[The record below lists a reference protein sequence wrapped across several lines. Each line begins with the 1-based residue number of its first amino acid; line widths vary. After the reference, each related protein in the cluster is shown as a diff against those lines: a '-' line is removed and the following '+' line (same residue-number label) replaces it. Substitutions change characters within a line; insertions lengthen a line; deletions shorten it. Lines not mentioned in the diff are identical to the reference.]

1 MRCKITAEK
10 MNLQQRI
17 DLLVK
22 LGSYLASNTEELEH
36 AKLQAHRQNGWFTM
50 AFIDTAIDNI
60 TTRFLQRDTL
70 EAWAKQYNIPQHN
83 NNSKT
88 VGVVMAGNIPLVGFH
103 DLLCVFI
110 CGHKATVK
118 LSSKDAVLI
127 PHIVKKL
134 GEWNDEIQQLVTF
147 AEILK
152 GCDAYIATGSNNA
165 ARYFDYYF
173 GKFPNIIR
181 RNRTSVAVLDG
192 TETPAE
198 LSLLA
203 DDIQLY
209 FGLGCRNITKLYVP
223 KDYDFIPL
231 LNALKSYSYFTDLH
245 KYKNNFDYHLA
256 LLLMNSKYYM
266 SNDSIILTEHTSPFS
281 PVSQVHYEFYNNSD
295 EVKTAIAGN
304 DDIQCAVGHGYLPFG
319 EAQSPSLT
327 DYADGVDTMTFL
339 ARL

>member
-1 MRCKITAEK
+1 

-22 LGSYLASNTEELEH
+22 LGTYLASNTEELEH

-60 TTRFLQRDTL
+60 NTHFLQRNKL
-70 EAWAKQYNIPQHN
+70 EAWAKQYNIPLQN
-83 NNSKT
+83 NAPKT
-88 VGVVMAGNIPLVGFH
+88 IGVVMAGNIPLVGFH

-110 CGHKATVK
+110 TGHKALVK

-134 GEWNDEIQQLVTF
+134 GEWNEEILQLVTF

-152 GCDAYIATGSNNA
+152 GCDAYIATGSNNT

-173 GKFPNIIR
+173 GKYPNIIR

-223 KDYDFIPL
+223 KEYDFIPL
-231 LNALKSYSYFTDLH
+231 LTALKSYNYFTDLH

-256 LLLMNSKYYM
+256 LLLMNNKYYM
-266 SNDSIILTEHTSPFS
+266 SNESIILTENASPFS
-281 PVSQVHYEFYNNSD
+281 PVSQVHYEFYNNAG
-295 EVKTAIAGN
+295 EAKAAIEGN

-327 DYADGVDTMTFL
+327 DYADGVDTMAFL
-339 ARL
+339 AGL